1 MDFLNLPEEE
11 WPLKREQ
18 PKEDLPEQLKTVM
31 KYDAQVEETL
41 LSRIDLN
48 RFSNYQRLLRVT
60 ARVLAMYQKEPK
72 LSFTN
77 AVNMKRLCPTTRND
91 GVIVVGG
98 REVVQIYI

>member
-1 MDFLNLPEEE
+1 MEFLNLPEEE

-18 PKEDLPEQLKTVM
+18 PKELKTMM

-41 LSRIDLN
+41 SSRIDLN

-60 ARVLAMYQKEPK
+60 ATVLAMYQKEPK

-77 AVNMKRLCPTTRND
+77 AVNMLTHVNTEKADISGT
-91 GVIVVGG
+91 
-98 REVVQIYI
+98 